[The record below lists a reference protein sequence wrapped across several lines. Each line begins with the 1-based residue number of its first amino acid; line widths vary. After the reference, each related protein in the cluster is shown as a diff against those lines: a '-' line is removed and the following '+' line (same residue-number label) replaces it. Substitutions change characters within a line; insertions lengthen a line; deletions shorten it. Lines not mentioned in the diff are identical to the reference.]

1 MINRLSNPDNRN
13 RSAAKISK
21 VMSSN
26 IHPAQSFQHSLTNF
40 ADNCFTQ
47 FMCRNL
53 QFSKTE
59 LHFAR
64 DNARRDSWS
73 LVRAQNIFM
82 INKILS
88 CS

>member
-1 MINRLSNPDNRN
+1 MH
-13 RSAAKISK
+13 
-21 VMSSN
+21 

-88 CS
+88 WLTTKVLKAGQHYQADQFC

>member
-1 MINRLSNPDNRN
+1 MADEKSRGLSEAQVIAYSMN
-13 RSAAKISK
+13 I
-21 VMSSN
+21 

-88 CS
+88 WH